1 MLQGI
6 FLEQAEIVVDC
17 LEGCGLRFASMATL
31 GKRNLLSIVRESEP
45 GLYLDA
51 GELGEILLPGRYIPR
66 NLAQGDKLDVF
77 IYRDSK
83 DRLVATTDIPFAMV
97 GEFAYLKVL
106 SINQQIGVFL
116 DWGLPKDL
124 LLPFREHS
132 EPLRV
137 GDRVVVF
144 IFVDPKT
151 NRIVAT
157 TRHHRHLSKLSPP
170 YRDGQPVSF
179 ILTDRTPLG
188 YNAIVE
194 NTHRGLLYHNN
205 LATSLK
211 IGQKMRGFVQ
221 KVRPG
226 GKIDLSLDASGYGR
240 VRSLTEQIY
249 DAIEENKGRLAFD
262 DDSTP
267 ESIRS
272 EFGVSKK
279 AFKQA
284 LGALYKDGK
293 IRFCNP
299 GIEILKDNTWSPG
312 SGRRGDGSFPPKRN

>member
-1 MLQGI
+1 M
-6 FLEQAEIVVDC
+6 
-17 LEGCGLRFASMATL
+17 L

-45 GLYLDA
+45 GLYLDG

-83 DRLVATTDIPFAMV
+83 DRLVATTDTPFAMA

-132 EPLRV
+132 EALKV

-151 NRIVAT
+151 DRIVAT
-157 TRHHRHLSKLSPP
+157 TRHHRHISKLPPP

-179 ILTDRTPLG
+179 ILTERTPLG
-188 YNAIVE
+188 YSAIVE

-205 LATSLK
+205 LIGTLAV
-211 IGQKMRGFVQ
+211 GQKMRGFVQ

-226 GKIDLSLDASGYGR
+226 GKIDLSLDAAGYGR
-240 VRSLTEQIY
+240 VRSLTEQILESL
-249 DAIEENKGRLAFD
+249 EEHKGRLAFD

-267 ESIRS
+267 ESIRG

-284 LGALYKDGK
+284 LGALYKLGK
-293 IRFCNP
+293 IRFTNP
-299 GIEILKDNTWSPG
+299 GIEILKDSSWSPG
-312 SGRRGDGSFPPKRN
+312 SGRGGDGGGKPREGTHPKR